1 MIRKILKVKFKMVKT
16 IGTFA
21 AAVAL
26 MLIMPLTA
34 SAHCDTMGGPT
45 VADGYKAIESGNINY
60 VLKWVQPEYEKEI
73 KNKFDL
79 IMKMKDLSPE
89 AKEVAE
95 QYFFSELVR
104 VHRAGEGASFDGLK
118 PLGTPIDEV
127 VEAADESI
135 ATGKLD
141 PIIEMNEEGLIPD
154 ERMAEIT
161 ERFEKVMSLKD
172 YDVNDL
178 EAGREYIWAYVSF
191 FKFAE
196 GEEEGEHGVHGEVE
210 THEAKA
216 THEEKETHEVKTTH
230 ETEVAHKGI
239 SYKVKSG
246 DTLWDIAEKYNITYQ
261 RIAKD
266 NKIANPN
273 LIYPGQVFVI
283 SSK

>member
-1 MIRKILKVKFKMVKT
+1 MITKILKVKSKMLKT
-16 IGTFA
+16 IGTVA

-45 VADGYKAIESGNINY
+45 VTDGYKAIESGNINY

-135 ATGKLD
+135 ATGNLD
-141 PIIEMNEEGLIPD
+141 PINKMNEEGLIPD

-161 ERFEKVMSLKD
+161 ERFEKVMSLKN

-178 EAGREYIWAYVSF
+178 EAGREYIEAYVSF

-196 GEEEGEHGVHGEVE
+196 GEEENGEHGVHGEV
-210 THEAKA
+210 TVHEAEA
-216 THEEKETHEVKTTH
+216 VK
-230 ETEVAHKGI
+230 KGI

-246 DTLWDIAEKYNITYQ
+246 DTLWDIALKYNTTYQ
-261 RIAKD
+261 KIANI
-266 NKIANPN
+266 NKIANQN
-273 LIYPGQVFVI
+273 LIYPGQIFVI

>member
-1 MIRKILKVKFKMVKT
+1 MRTKTLNLKFKIVKT
-16 IGTFA
+16 IGTVA
-21 AAVAL
+21 AAAAL

-34 SAHCDTMGGPT
+34 SAHCDTMGGPV

-60 VLKWVQPEYEKEI
+60 VLKWVQPEYEKEM
-73 KNKFDL
+73 KSKFDL

-118 PLGTPIDEV
+118 PLGTPVDEV

-135 ATGKLD
+135 AAGNLD
-141 PIIEMNEEGLIPD
+141 PINKMNQEGLIPD
-154 ERMAEIT
+154 ERMAEIA

-178 EAGREYIWAYVSF
+178 EAGREFIEAYVSF

-196 GEEEGEHGVHGEVE
+196 GEEEHGAQGEV
-210 THEAKA
+210 TSHGAEA
-216 THEEKETHEVKTTH
+216 TH
-230 ETEVAHKGI
+230 ETEVTAETEATHKSV
-239 SYKVKSG
+239 SYEVKSG
-246 DTLWDIAEKYNITYQ
+246 DTLWDIAEKYNTTYKK
-261 RIAKD
+261 IAKI
-266 NKIANPN
+266 NKISNLN
-273 LIYPGQVFVI
+273 LIYPGQTFVI
-283 SSK
+283 SAK